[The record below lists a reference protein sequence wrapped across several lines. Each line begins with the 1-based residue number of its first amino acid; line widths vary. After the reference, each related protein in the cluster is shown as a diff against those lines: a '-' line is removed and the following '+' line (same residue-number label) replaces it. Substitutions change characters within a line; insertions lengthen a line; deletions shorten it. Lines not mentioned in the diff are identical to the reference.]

1 MRHRMISRT
10 MRRGGM
16 PSEPIQ
22 IPAEDLTVGGSATV
36 TRHMSQ
42 RRPDRLFMRWAVLT
56 MALAGACAD
65 ALCAEGNR
73 GIAVAGTG
81 ESKGKPSIV
90 ELSGV
95 VTGEAELAS
104 DAITKYRDNRQR
116 AVEAMDNLKIEGL
129 KVSGSGVSINSA
141 LSPQAMQQIMNGM
154 GTAGTGNAKLQVSEP
169 LKITIEGVDRLST
182 EDLLAMLVRI
192 VDAGKDAGIVIGPQF
207 DVNQYY
213 YSGRMNQNQGLAK
226 FRMADV
232 KELRAQ
238 AYTSAIKDA
247 REQAERL
254 AKLSGV
260 QLGRVTSVREGPIQN
275 TTNVMYYYG
284 QPSKD
289 DSDSY
294 TTTKLE
300 DITVKIVLQ
309 VEFAIE

>member
-1 MRHRMISRT
+1 MSRLRLALMSIVLAPFT
-10 MRRGGM
+10 G
-16 PSEPIQ
+16 IATA
-22 IPAEDLTVGGSATV
+22 AESN
-36 TRHMSQ
+36 H
-42 RRPDRLFMRWAVLT
+42 
-56 MALAGACAD
+56 
-65 ALCAEGNR
+65 

-90 ELSGV
+90 ELSGT

-129 KVSGSGVSINSA
+129 KVTGSGVSINSA
-141 LSPQAMQQIMNGM
+141 LSPQAMQQMMNGM
-154 GTAGTGNAKLQVSEP
+154 GSPGTGNARLQVSEP
-169 LKITIEGVDRLST
+169 LKISIEGVDKMST

-192 VDAGKDAGIVIGPQF
+192 VDAGKDAGIAIGPQI
-207 DVNQYY
+207 DYQQYY
-213 YSGRMNQNQGLAK
+213 YYGRMNQSQGLAK
-226 FRMADV
+226 FKMADV
-232 KELRAQ
+232 KELRTQ
-238 AYTSAIKDA
+238 AYTAAIKDA

-254 AKLSGV
+254 ASLSGV
-260 QLGRVTSVREGPIQN
+260 KLGRVTSVREGPLPNQN
-275 TTNVMYYYG
+275 VQQIYYG
-284 QPSKD
+284 MPQKD

>member
-1 MRHRMISRT
+1 
-10 MRRGGM
+10 M
-16 PSEPIQ
+16 PELRLAILSIV
-22 IPAEDLTVGGSATV
+22 LSA
-36 TRHMSQ
+36 
-42 RRPDRLFMRWAVLT
+42 A
-56 MALAGACAD
+56 AAGAHGAD
-65 ALCAEGNR
+65 STG

-90 ELSGV
+90 ELGGT

-129 KVSGSGVSINSA
+129 KVTGGGVSISSA
-141 LSPQAMQQIMNGM
+141 MSQQAIQQIMQGM
-154 GTAGTGNAKLQVSEP
+154 GAPSSANARLQVSEP
-169 LKITIEGVDRLST
+169 LKITIEGVDKMST

-207 DVNQYY
+207 DLNQYY
-213 YSGRMNQNQGLAK
+213 NYGRMNQSQSLAK

-238 AYTSAIKDA
+238 AYSAAIKDA
-247 REQAERL
+247 RDQADRL
-254 AKLSGV
+254 ASLSGV
-260 QLGRVTSVREGPIQN
+260 KLGRVKSVREGAVPTQN
-275 TTNVMYYYG
+275 VNVVYYG

>member
-1 MRHRMISRT
+1 
-10 MRRGGM
+10 M
-16 PSEPIQ
+16 PGFRLAMLAMVLSASGWSAMA
-22 IPAEDLTVGGSATV
+22 AEV
-36 TRHMSQ
+36 
-42 RRPDRLFMRWAVLT
+42 
-56 MALAGACAD
+56 
-65 ALCAEGNR
+65 NR

-90 ELSGV
+90 ELSGT

-129 KVSGSGVSINSA
+129 KVTGSGVSISSA
-141 LSPQAMQQIMNGM
+141 LSPQAMQQLMNGM
-154 GTAGTGNAKLQVSEP
+154 GSSGTGNARLQVSEP
-169 LKITIEGVDRLST
+169 LKITIEGVDKMPT

-192 VDAGKDAGIVIGPQF
+192 VDAGKDAGIAIGPQI
-207 DVNQYY
+207 DYQQYY
-213 YSGRMNQNQGLAK
+213 YSGRMNQAQGLAK

-238 AYTSAIKDA
+238 AYTAAIKDA
-247 REQAERL
+247 RDQADRL
-254 AKLSGV
+254 ATLSGV
-260 QLGRVTSVREGPIQN
+260 KLGRVTSVREGAAPSP
-275 TTNVMYYYG
+275 NVNVVYYG

-289 DSDSY
+289 DSDNY

>member
-1 MRHRMISRT
+1 MRGLRLAVMSIVLS
-10 MRRGGM
+10 GF
-16 PSEPIQ
+16 
-22 IPAEDLTVGGSATV
+22 GSI
-36 TRHMSQ
+36 
-42 RRPDRLFMRWAVLT
+42 
-56 MALAGACAD
+56 ALA
-65 ALCAEGNR
+65 AETNR
-73 GIAVAGTG
+73 GIAVAGSG

-129 KVSGSGVSINSA
+129 KVAGSGVSISSA
-141 LSPQAMQQIMNGM
+141 LSPQAMQQMMNGM
-154 GTAGTGNAKLQVSEP
+154 GAAGTGNARLQVSEP
-169 LKITIEGVDRLST
+169 LKITITGVDKMST
-182 EDLLAMLVRI
+182 EDLLATLVRI
-192 VDAGKDAGIVIGPQF
+192 VDAGKDAGIAIGPQM
-207 DVNQYY
+207 DMQQYY
-213 YSGRMNQNQGLAK
+213 YSGRMQQQQGLAT

-238 AYTSAIKDA
+238 AYTAAIKDA

-254 AKLSGV
+254 ANLSGV
-260 QLGRVTSVREGPIQN
+260 KLGRVTSVREGPVQQN

-289 DSDSY
+289 DTDQY